1 MKIELSNTTFVIFY
15 RKDTD
20 KRERNLK
27 LVIDYYNK
35 TIKDPKIIVYQE
47 VIKPDETYQPQSDN
61 ITLLTTTGDLEF
73 YNRCL
78 AYNKI
83 INIINTDVICFN
95 DVDVII
101 DCIQLKQAEEYLTNT
116 PSAGVI
122 YPYDGRFLCVD
133 ETLTSN
139 YYTSIIAGDSSV
151 EMLKEYEPV
160 QRYVNASTQH
170 VFVGHNDSRGGV
182 LTIRKDTLVDINGFN
197 PLFKNWGYEDIEI
210 FHRSTT
216 LGYKAG
222 RVMTGPCWHFDHTDV
237 NSAKKDN
244 QPYYK
249 ENEKLWLLIKSM
261 NKEDLKRFTK
271 TKWTI

>member
-1 MKIELSNTTFVIFY
+1 MKITLDNTTIVIFY

-35 TIKDPKIIVYQE
+35 TINDPKIVVYQE
-47 VIKPDETYQPQSDN
+47 ILNPNETYQPQSDN
-61 ITLLTTTGDLEF
+61 ITLLTSVGDPEF

-78 AYNKI
+78 AYNKV
-83 INIINTDVICFN
+83 INIVSTDVICFN

-101 DCIQLKQAEEYLTNT
+101 DCNQLKQAEEYLVKT
-116 PSAGVI
+116 PGAGII

-133 ETLTSN
+133 ETLTTN
-139 YYTSIIAGDSSV
+139 YHNSLQNGSSTL
-151 EMLKEYEPV
+151 EMLRRYEPT
-160 QRYVNASTQH
+160 QRYVNASSQH
-170 VFVGHNDSRGGV
+170 IFVGHNNSNGGV
-182 LTIRKDTLVDINGFN
+182 LTARKDTLININGFN
-197 PLFKNWGYEDIEI
+197 PLFKNWGYEDSEI
-210 FHRSTT
+210 FCRSTT
-216 LGYKAG
+216 LGYKCG

-249 ENEKLWLLIKSM
+249 SNEQLSLLIESM
-261 NKEDLKRFTK
+261 NKEELTEYIKS
-271 TKWTI
+271 KWTI

>member
-1 MKIELSNTTFVIFY
+1 MRITLDNTTIVIFY

-35 TIKDPKIIVYQE
+35 TIKDPKIVVYQE
-47 VIKPDETYQPQSDN
+47 VLNDNEIYQPQSDN
-61 ITLLTTTGDLEF
+61 ITLLTASGDTEF

-83 INIINTDVICFN
+83 IPSISTDVICFN

-101 DCIQLKQAEEYLTNT
+101 DCKQLKQAEDYLIST
-116 PSAGVI
+116 PTVGVI

-133 ETLTSN
+133 ETLTTN
-139 YYTSIIAGDSSV
+139 YHTSLKSSDGSL
-151 EMLKEYEPV
+151 EMLKQYEPT
-160 QRYVNASTQH
+160 QRYVNASTSH
-170 VFVGHNDSRGGV
+170 IFVGHNDSRGGV
-182 LTIRKDTLVDINGFN
+182 LTVRKDVLIDINGFN

-210 FHRSTT
+210 FHRSTI

-222 RVMTGPCWHFDHTDV
+222 RVMSGPCWHFDHTDV

-249 ENEKLWLLIKSM
+249 VNEQLWMSIKSM
-261 NKEDLKRFTK
+261 NREELKTFINS
-271 TKWTI
+271 KWTI

>member
-1 MKIELSNTTFVIFY
+1 MKIELPNTTFVIFY

-27 LVIDYYNK
+27 LVINYYNK
-35 TIKDPKIIVYQE
+35 TIKDPKIVVYQE
-47 VIKPDETYQPQSDN
+47 VLNTYETYQPQSDN
-61 ITLLTTTGDLEF
+61 ITLITTVGDPEF

-78 AYNKI
+78 AYNKVI
-83 INIINTDVICFN
+83 RSINTDVICFN
-95 DVDVII
+95 DVDVVI
-101 DCIQLKQAEEYLTNT
+101 DCNQLKQAEDYLSST
-116 PSAGVI
+116 PKAGII

-139 YYTSIIAGDSSV
+139 YHAYLQTGGDST
-151 EMLKEYEPV
+151 EMLRQHEPS
-160 QRYVNASTQH
+160 QRYVNASSQH
-170 VFVGHNDSRGGV
+170 VFVGHNNSHGGV
-182 LTIRKDTLVDINGFN
+182 LTVRKDTLIEINGFN
-197 PLFKNWGYEDIEI
+197 PLFKNWGYEDSEI
-210 FHRSTT
+210 FRRSTI

-249 ENEKLWLLIKSM
+249 ENEQLSLLIDSM
-261 NKEDLKRFTK
+261 NKEELEKYIK
-271 TKWTI
+271 LKWTI